1 MAACMKTMT
10 SHFVQLYHTNQD
22 LCFLSLI
29 PRPPPFLFFGS
40 IIHGSGRARKTGRFR
55 VLYRTQNRRTI
66 NGGGLGMSLRPCMV
80 IACSVCV
87 CVCVC
92 ACVCVCVWKRGAS
105 TSYNST
111 IYTQCRSDH
120 CTTNCLWTSSLRS
133 QVDQK
138 LKNSCLACW

>member
-10 SHFVQLYHTNQD
+10 SHFVQLCHTNQD

-92 ACVCVCVWKRGAS
+92 GRGVLVPA
-105 TSYNST
+105 
-111 IYTQCRSDH
+111 ITQLYIHNVDLIIALQIAYGHHHCAAKLTRS
-120 CTTNCLWTSSLRS
+120 
-133 QVDQK
+133 
-138 LKNSCLACW
+138 

>member
-55 VLYRTQNRRTI
+55 VLYRTQNRRTK

-92 ACVCVCVWKRGAS
+92 VHVCVCVCGRGVLVPA
-105 TSYNST
+105 
-111 IYTQCRSDH
+111 ITQLYIHNVDLIIALQIAYGHHHCAAKLTRS
-120 CTTNCLWTSSLRS
+120 
-133 QVDQK
+133 
-138 LKNSCLACW
+138 